1 MKMDLENIRGYYK
14 DKIKAHGTGA
24 EGMDWKNKDSQYL
37 RFEMLAKYIDFKDSP
52 SVLDVGCG
60 SSEFLNFCQSNN
72 LSCQYQGIDVVEEM
86 VNESNTR
93 FGAGTAILGDIGS
106 LEEGLQFDYA
116 IVSGTFNLKLEQ
128 TEEAWKDFFYGNLTK
143 MFERSKKGIVFNCM
157 TEHVDW
163 TYDRLFYPSLSD
175 LTSFIVKNLSRDFVI
190 DHSYDLY
197 EMTVYVS
204 K

>member
-1 MKMDLENIRGYYK
+1 MDLENIRGYYK

-24 EGMDWKNKDSQYL
+24 EGMDWKNKDTQYL
-37 RFEMLAKYIDFKDSP
+37 RFEMLAKYIDFKNNP
-52 SVLDVGCG
+52 SILDVGCG
-60 SSEFLNFCQSNN
+60 SSEFLNFCELNQ
-72 LSCQYQGIDVVEEM
+72 LSCKYQGVDVVEEM

-93 FGAGTAILGDIGS
+93 FGDGTAMLGDLNS
-106 LEEGLQFDYA
+106 FDEDEQFDYA
-116 IVSGTFNLKLEQ
+116 IVSGTFNLKLQ
-128 TEEAWKDFFYGNLTK
+128 QSEEAWKDFFYGNLIK
-143 MFERSKKGIVFNCM
+143 MFKLSKKGIVFNCM

-163 TYDRLFYPSLSD
+163 TYDRLFYPKLSD
-175 LTSFIVKNLSRDFVI
+175 LTSFIVKNLSRDFIV